1 MIRERLEIVR
11 RANREGNVIESSAQR
26 IKAVP
31 GIGSVSLK
39 TQSRTARD
47 DHNLSPIE
55 DHTLERLDEYGKTER
70 VPIEVETSVEV
81 SYRQRDM
88 GKSFDVGLCHRA
100 ILNALCVGVK
110 LLTSVL
116 TGQ

>member
-1 MIRERLEIVR
+1 
-11 RANREGNVIESSAQR
+11 
-26 IKAVP
+26 
-31 GIGSVSLK
+31 
-39 TQSRTARD
+39 
-47 DHNLSPIE
+47 
-55 DHTLERLDEYGKTER
+55 
-70 VPIEVETSVEV
+70 
-81 SYRQRDM
+81 M